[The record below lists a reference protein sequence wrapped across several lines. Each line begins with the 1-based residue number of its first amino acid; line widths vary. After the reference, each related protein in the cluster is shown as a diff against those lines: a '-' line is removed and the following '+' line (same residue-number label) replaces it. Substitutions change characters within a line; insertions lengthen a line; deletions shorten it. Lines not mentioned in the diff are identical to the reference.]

1 MMDDI
6 AIVYSDGSYEVFNIF
21 IQDFIEGTTDLNNGS
36 GKFLVE
42 FIGEL

>member
-1 MMDDI
+1 MDDI
-6 AIVYSDGSYEVFNIF
+6 AIVYPDGSYETFNIF
-21 IQDFIEGTTDLNNGS
+21 INDFVDGTTDLNNGS